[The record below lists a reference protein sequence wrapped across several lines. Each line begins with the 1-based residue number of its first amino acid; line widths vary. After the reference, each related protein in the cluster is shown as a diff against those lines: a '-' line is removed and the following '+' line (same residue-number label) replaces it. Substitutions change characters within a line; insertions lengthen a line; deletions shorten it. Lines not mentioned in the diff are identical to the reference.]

1 MEMNQQSN
9 LSEIGVGQ
17 LALQRA
23 QLPATRALAGKT
35 LSDHQRLSNE
45 LTALASQDGVTLP
58 TVPNAEQ
65 QQLAPR
71 CAPPH
76 RRRSTAPMTPVRSS
90 RIARPWLAPRRSW
103 CRVATAVSSPTPRTT
118 R

>member
-1 MEMNQQSN
+1 MQMNQQSN

-45 LTALASQDGVTLP
+45 LTALASQDG
-58 TVPNAEQ
+58 
-65 QQLAPR
+65 
-71 CAPPH
+71 
-76 RRRSTAPMTPVRSS
+76 
-90 RIARPWLAPRRSW
+90 
-103 CRVATAVSSPTPRTT
+103 
-118 R
+118 